1 MFNMNFYCQLD
12 YKHIS
17 YPSPSSINGNIADN
31 GCGVCC
37 ASMVVEALCDTLF
50 PIEISARF
58 SKESGAREGFGTN
71 MAILAPAIANK
82 FNLKVKATLDTN
94 EVLQFLNDKKG
105 LVIANTIGDH
115 DDWIGVFS
123 DSRHYIVLCEA
134 NGNTVGVWDPM
145 YREGRYDIEGRKGKV
160 KVEGFTAYSDFSNV
174 VNDCVG
180 KPYYMFS
187 K

>member
-1 MFNMNFYCQLD
+1 MNFYCQLD

-37 ASMVVEALCDTLF
+37 ASMVVEALCNIEY
-50 PIEISARF
+50 PIEVSARF
-58 SKESGAREGFGTN
+58 SKKSGAREGFGTN
-71 MAILAPAIANK
+71 MAILAPAIADE
-82 FNLKVKATLDTN
+82 FNLKVIPTYDTK
-94 EVLQFLNDKKG
+94 EVLKFLQDKKG

-123 DSRHYIVLCEA
+123 DGRHYIVLCSA
-134 NGNTVGVWDPM
+134 DNNTVGVWDPM

-160 KVEGFTAYSDFSNV
+160 KMDGFTAYADFSIV
-174 VNDCVG
+174 ENDCQG
-180 KPYYMFS
+180 KCYYMFS